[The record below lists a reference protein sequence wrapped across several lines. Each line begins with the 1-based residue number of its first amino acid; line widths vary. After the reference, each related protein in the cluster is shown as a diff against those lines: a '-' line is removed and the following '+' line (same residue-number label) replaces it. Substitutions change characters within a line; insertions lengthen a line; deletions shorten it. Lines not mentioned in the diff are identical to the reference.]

1 MPREFLK
8 DKTRIKIEDVSVFN
22 VIPLSLY
29 TCLQKN
35 AYVSKTKIKKG
46 TPLFYNMCIHT
57 FLCMYNVRKKHKQ
70 YMRAFIMS
78 CNVKVRIWRIVYRVS
93 CIVYRVSCIVYLVS
107 YIVYRVSCILYR
119 VSCIVYRVS
128 CNVHRQAK
136 LSSVSCYGLYFQCC
150 SVVLI
155 LYL

>member
-93 CIVYRVSCIVYLVS
+93 CIVYRVSC
-107 YIVYRVSCILYR
+107 
-119 VSCIVYRVS
+119 
-128 CNVHRQAK
+128 NVHRQAK

>member
-57 FLCMYNVRKKHKQ
+57 FCVC
-70 YMRAFIMS
+70 IMS
-78 CNVKVRIWRIVYRVS
+78 ERSINSTCVHLSCHVTLKYVYG
-93 CIVYRVSCIVYLVS
+93 VSCIVYLVS
-107 YIVYRVSCILYR
+107 CIVYLVSCILHRISCIVYL
-119 VSCIVYRVS
+119 VSCILYRVS

>member
-1 MPREFLK
+1 MCPYSTLFLFPY
-8 DKTRIKIEDVSVFN
+8 TRVCK
-22 VIPLSLY
+22 
-29 TCLQKN
+29 KN

-93 CIVYRVSCIVYLVS
+93 CIVYRVSCIVYLAS
-107 YIVYRVSCILYR
+107 YIVYRVSCIVYL
-119 VSCIVYRVS
+119 VSCIVYRVT
-128 CNVHRQAK
+128 CIDRRNCPQFHVM
-136 LSSVSCYGLYFQCC
+136 GFIFN
-150 SVVLI
+150 VVL
-155 LYL
+155 LF